1 MAVRFATDENF
12 RRPIVRG
19 LRGRHPDIDILHSQD
34 AGFRGAG
41 DPRILEWAAAER
53 RVLLTHDVQTMV
65 GFARRRL
72 AGGLPMP
79 GLVVIPFRTPSGR
92 AIEELGLLIGASFDT
107 EWDDQIRYLP
117 LR

>member
-19 LRGRHPDIDILHSQD
+19 LHVRRPDIDILHAQD
-34 AGFRGAG
+34 AGLNGAV
-41 DPRILEWAAAER
+41 DPRILEWAAAEG

-65 GFARRRL
+65 GFARRRV
-72 AGGLPMP
+72 ADGLPMS
-79 GLVVIPFRTPSGR
+79 GLVVIPFLTSSGR
-92 AIEELGLLIGASFDT
+92 AVEEIDLLIGASFDT
-107 EWDDQIRYLP
+107 EWDGQIRYLP